1 MEGGKDELDLVPKV
15 VFLEQ
20 PDRSVLPRGCVKAF
34 RCLAAIAHA
43 PWNDRMWRV
52 GSIFEDLLQFS
63 EELPLSG

>member
-1 MEGGKDELDLVPKV
+1 MEGGKDELDLVPEV

-43 PWNDRMWRV
+43 P
-52 GSIFEDLLQFS
+52 
-63 EELPLSG
+63 